1 MKLIYIA
8 NARIPTEKAHGIQI
22 MQMCEAF
29 TNAGNEVELVLPQRL
44 NYIKGDPFEYYGVER
59 NFKIKKLPC
68 LDLIPLDRYLGKLS
82 LWIQAISFNFF
93 VFPYLLLKKA
103 DIIYTRD
110 KFLLPLCLLK
120 KNIVYEAHDF
130 PKNYFLYLPFLNR
143 LRGMVVISHKLEE
156 FFVKNG
162 IPKNKILVA
171 PDGVDLEKFDIK
183 ENQEEC
189 RKKLNLPLDKKI
201 VLYTGHL
208 YEWKGATTLAASS
221 VSLDE
226 DTFIIFVGGTKE
238 DIERFKSE
246 ILNLK
251 SVLTVHNLSTQG
263 KWNQKEILDFLNLRG
278 NELPTLKLRD
288 KNSDFN
294 ALQQGIL
301 NADLLNTVSPTY
313 AKKILTKEYGEDLE
327 ESLIKRKKELFGI
340 LNGIDKKRFNPET
353 DPNLKANYSLK
364 NLEKKIENKIH
375 LQEILNFKKSPET
388 PLLAF
393 IGRLDL
399 QKGID
404 LIIEV
409 IPELIKL
416 GCQLRILGVGSPD
429 YEKKL
434 LELSQKYPKNIS
446 AQIKFDPVLAQKIY
460 AGADIFL
467 MPSKFEPCGLGQMI
481 AMRYGTIPIARQTG
495 GLVDTIDDGKTGFL
509 FKEYQVE
516 VFLKTIKKVL
526 NLYQDKREWQKLM
539 RAAMK
544 KDFSWTLSAK
554 KYLKL
559 YKKLLNV

>member
-68 LDLIPLDRYLGKLS
+68 LDLIPLDIYLGKLS

-130 PKNYFLYLPFLNR
+130 SKNYFLYLPFLNR
-143 LRGMVVISHKLEE
+143 LRGMVVITHKLEE

-183 ENQEEC
+183 ENQEDC
-189 RKKLNLPLDKKI
+189 RRKLNLPLDKKI

-251 SVLTVHNLSTQG
+251 SKIWVVGHRPHSEIPYWLKAADVLVLPNSAKEEISKFWTSPIKMFEYMASQRPIISSDLPSIR
-263 KWNQKEILDFLNLRG
+263 EILNGQNCIFCQPGDA
-278 NELPTLKLRD
+278 E
-288 KNSDFN
+288 
-294 ALQQGIL
+294 
-301 NADLLNTVSPTY
+301 DL
-313 AKKILTKEYGEDLE
+313 AKKIK
-327 ESLIKRKKELFGI
+327 
-340 LNGIDKKRFNPET
+340 
-353 DPNLKANYSLK
+353 
-364 NLEKKIENKIH
+364 
-375 LQEILNFKKSPET
+375 Q
-388 PLLAF
+388 
-393 IGRLDL
+393 
-399 QKGID
+399 
-404 LIIEV
+404 
-409 IPELIKL
+409 
-416 GCQLRILGVGSPD
+416 
-429 YEKKL
+429 
-434 LELSQKYPKNIS
+434 
-446 AQIKFDPVLAQKIY
+446 
-460 AGADIFL
+460 
-467 MPSKFEPCGLGQMI
+467 
-481 AMRYGTIPIARQTG
+481 
-495 GLVDTIDDGKTGFL
+495 
-509 FKEYQVE
+509 
-516 VFLKTIKKVL
+516 VL
-526 NLYQDKREWQKLM
+526 NNPTLGEKLAGQAYQDVLQYSWDKRARKILE
-539 RAAMK
+539 
-544 KDFSWTLSAK
+544 FISG
-554 KYLKL
+554 
-559 YKKLLNV
+559 

>member
-1 MKLIYIA
+1 MTFLTRNISRLVIMVKRQKISNVVKILFVASECTPIVKVGGLGDVIGSLPKA
-8 NARIPTEKAHGIQI
+8 LKELGVDVRICLPKYQI
-22 MQMCEAF
+22 
-29 TNAGNEVELVLPQRL
+29 
-44 NYIKGDPFEYYGVER
+44 ID
-59 NFKIKKLPC
+59 
-68 LDLIPLDRYLGKLS
+68 
-82 LWIQAISFNFF
+82 
-93 VFPYLLLKKA
+93 LKKH
-103 DIIYTRD
+103 
-110 KFLLPLCLLK
+110 KFEQVA
-120 KNIVYEAHDF
+120 KNIIVKDDKVNIYQG
-130 PKNYFLYLPFLNR
+130 FLPD
-143 LRGMVVISHKLEE
+143 S
-156 FFVKNG
+156 
-162 IPKNKILVA
+162 KILVYLLENEKYFGENGVYHGFFSFQGIQRFLFFSQA
-171 PDGVDLEKFDIK
+171 VLEIFPAIDWFPDIIHCHDWHTAILPVLA
-183 ENQEEC
+183 
-189 RKKLNLPLDKKI
+189 KLNP
-201 VLYTGHL
+201 
-208 YEWKGATTLAASS
+208 
-221 VSLDE
+221 
-226 DTFIIFVGGTKE
+226 
-238 DIERFKSE
+238 KSE

>member
-1 MKLIYIA
+1 MKLIYIT

-143 LRGMVVISHKLEE
+143 LRGMVVITHKLEE

-251 SVLTVHNLSTQG
+251 SKIWVVGHRPHGEIPYWLKAADVLVLPNSAKEEISKFWTSPIKMFEYMASKRPIMASDLPSIR
-263 KWNQKEILDFLNLRG
+263 EIL
-278 NELPTLKLRD
+278 NEN
-288 KNSDFN
+288 NSILVEPDNPEVLAEGIKN
-294 ALQQGIL
+294 ALENFEFSASIANQAFQDIQ
-301 NADLLNTVSPTY
+301 NYTWQKRV
-313 AKKILTKEYGEDLE
+313 KKILEF
-327 ESLIKRKKELFGI
+327 I
-340 LNGIDKKRFNPET
+340 
-353 DPNLKANYSLK
+353 NL
-364 NLEKKIENKIH
+364 
-375 LQEILNFKKSPET
+375 
-388 PLLAF
+388 
-393 IGRLDL
+393 
-399 QKGID
+399 
-404 LIIEV
+404 
-409 IPELIKL
+409 
-416 GCQLRILGVGSPD
+416 
-429 YEKKL
+429 
-434 LELSQKYPKNIS
+434 
-446 AQIKFDPVLAQKIY
+446 
-460 AGADIFL
+460 
-467 MPSKFEPCGLGQMI
+467 
-481 AMRYGTIPIARQTG
+481 
-495 GLVDTIDDGKTGFL
+495 
-509 FKEYQVE
+509 
-516 VFLKTIKKVL
+516 
-526 NLYQDKREWQKLM
+526 
-539 RAAMK
+539 
-544 KDFSWTLSAK
+544 
-554 KYLKL
+554 
-559 YKKLLNV
+559 